1 MVGSRGRASR
11 SAAASPR
18 AASPA
23 GAAASTPISIRLGDC
38 GWLKAGDPTTMLA
51 GDATVPEA
59 RHPEKHGWLKAGD
72 PTTMLERC
80 QKA

>member
-1 MVGSRGRASR
+1 
-11 SAAASPR
+11 
-18 AASPA
+18 
-23 GAAASTPISIRLGDC
+23 
-38 GWLKAGDPTTMLA
+38 MLA